1 MTEKLSVNL
10 AGNTVPE
17 RIGDISVLLIDNDT
31 ISIGSLTSMLKQFS
45 YKVVSVNMASEAL
58 SMIEKQKDIGLV
70 IANIEMPHIDSHSFL
85 TALLHKEIPLILISP
100 EMDNKEA
107 SDLLTKSAH
116 FCLKKPISENDI
128 KNLWQHVVPKK
139 SQELEKINITEQ
151 QEKVVEKSILNQIE
165 SFRETIKRQR
175 TSQSSLLGRRPFVK
189 TFTTPET
196 YQKRNGKAINEGKTK
211 PVYPTEAAKKR
222 GEGIKMESNVGRRC
236 NVWTQDRQMKFL
248 TAISILG
255 EKDSRPKSILSIM
268 NDSDLNLRQVGSHL
282 QKYKAQVELMND
294 SLSKNEWRSTDKTFN
309 YPSDYEYPFN
319 ASNLAKNIVKS
330 NTKWYSLK
338 KKEAS
343 SSSIDQYSFKK
354 SAGKEKARMMPKFHL
369 GGKLDL
375 SKHSFFDNMLNKSP
389 MEAKSPSATSN
400 NPPSH
405 ISSTNYVN
413 NSVLSSDNPPVL
425 SGLPSSVGAS
435 NYSGLSDNPLVL
447 AGLPSI
453 VSASNHSGLS
463 SDNPP
468 VLSGLPSSVGAS
480 NHSGLSDNSLII
492 SGLPSS
498 VSASNTDALQIC
510 TPHSEPN
517 PFQPSS
523 SVLEFDWNQLD
534 LDSIYIPEAYVPQAD
549 LFTMGESYFLPDLDV
564 TMNPLETNMDMI
576 DWIPST
582 DNISDHETNMNQMGW
597 APSTENISLP
607 ETNMNQ
613 MDWIPTIEKYV
624 LPQTDMNINVP
635 ETNTTHMGWVSSGEG
650 YVASENM
657 IPSEISNQMGRVS
670 SGENHVLPQ
679 DIISSVSFASGQT
692 SYENPSQTNT
702 TTILETN
709 TDQMDWLFS
718 EESFLLLED
727 MPSFETNTTQSLEIN
742 MEDMGLVPYMED
754 NDVPIEELISFD
766 IDVNEMDIDYWLGN
780 YGSSEENI
788 PLSTRY
794 TRHDSAF
801 NTLMDSTPHTT
812 MEDHD
817 QSLAMNLKSSS
828 QQHNMM
834 EPCGYQNMGAENPRE
849 AMEGGVHF
857 DDDPEDMSWIDEM
870 INDNA

>member
-196 YQKRNGKAINEGKTK
+196 YQKRNGK
-211 PVYPTEAAKKR
+211 
-222 GEGIKMESNVGRRC
+222 SNVGRRC

-534 LDSIYIPEAYVPQAD
+534 L
-549 LFTMGESYFLPDLDV
+549 
-564 TMNPLETNMDMI
+564 
-576 DWIPST
+576 
-582 DNISDHETNMNQMGW
+582 
-597 APSTENISLP
+597 
-607 ETNMNQ
+607 
-613 MDWIPTIEKYV
+613 
-624 LPQTDMNINVP
+624 
-635 ETNTTHMGWVSSGEG
+635 
-650 YVASENM
+650 
-657 IPSEISNQMGRVS
+657 NQMGRVS

-801 NTLMDSTPHTT
+801 NTLT
-812 MEDHD
+812 
-817 QSLAMNLKSSS
+817 
-828 QQHNMM
+828 
-834 EPCGYQNMGAENPRE
+834 CGYQNMGAENPRE